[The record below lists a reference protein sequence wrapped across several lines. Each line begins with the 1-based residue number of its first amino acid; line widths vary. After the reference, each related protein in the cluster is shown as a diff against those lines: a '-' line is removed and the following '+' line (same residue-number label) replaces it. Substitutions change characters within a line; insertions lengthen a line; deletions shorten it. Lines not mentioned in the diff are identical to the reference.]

1 MAVLTVRN
9 LPEEMHRALR
19 ARAAKHGRSTEAEVR
34 DILATV
40 VKPESRVRV
49 GDELLR
55 LGRELALTNEEVDA
69 LFHGRDRAP
78 AMPVNLP

>member
-1 MAVLTVRN
+1 M
-9 LPEEMHRALR
+9 
-19 ARAAKHGRSTEAEVR
+19 
-34 DILATV
+34 ATV

-69 LFHGRDRAP
+69 LFHDRDRAP

>member
-9 LPEEMHRALR
+9 LPEEVHRALR

-69 LFHGRDRAP
+69 LFHDRDRAP